1 MDDKLVAQL
10 AAESEIRNLIAQLG
24 HLADS
29 GDLDDEYIHL
39 FTDDA
44 TWQMPTNTRT
54 GKADI
59 LAGAH
64 ERRRTGM
71 QGPGT
76 HTRHVNTTLWV
87 RIEGPDDAVAGS
99 YWLFLA
105 DCDTNPVIR
114 GTGRYE
120 DRFRRTPDGWKM
132 ASRNIVNEVN

>member
-10 AAESEIRNLIAQLG
+10 AAEAEIRNVIARLA

-29 GDLDDEYIHL
+29 GDLDEYITL

-44 TWQMPTNTRT
+44 VWSMPTNTRR
-54 GKADI
+54 GRDDI

-64 ERRRTGM
+64 ERRATGM

-99 YWLFLA
+99 YYLFLA
-105 DCDTNPVIR
+105 DCDTTPTIR
-114 GTGRYE
+114 STGRYE
-120 DRFRRTPDGWKM
+120 DRFRRTPDGWKL
-132 ASRNIVNEVN
+132 AHRTIVWDVN

>member
-10 AAESEIRNLIAQLG
+10 AAEAEIRNLVARMA

-29 GDLDDEYIHL
+29 GDLDEYITL

-44 TWQMPTNTRT
+44 VWRMPGGAAKEGRD
-54 GKADI
+54 DI

-87 RIEGPDDAVAGS
+87 RLEGPDDAVAGS
-99 YWLFLA
+99 YYLFLENTSTA
-105 DCDTNPVIR
+105 PAIR
-114 GTGRYE
+114 STGRYE
-120 DRFRRTPDGWKM
+120 DRFRRTADGWKM
-132 ASRNIVNEVN
+132 AHRNIVQDVN